1 MSDCSYNLVPKSL
14 GTRKNWPGL
23 AVGAGRPL
31 LLGHYWRRTMNKK
44 ESVRDAVTC
53 LGGFLGLF
61 LGAMLGFAI
70 CMRVLVDKVA
80 RNDGTVQQNQAL
92 LPFIGVVA
100 AACIGAVAGALLIR
114 VVFAV
119 FTVVFSSP
127 GVKGEKRTDDE
138 DPSDRPVTT

>member
-1 MSDCSYNLVPKSL
+1 
-14 GTRKNWPGL
+14 
-23 AVGAGRPL
+23 
-31 LLGHYWRRTMNKK
+31 MNKK

-70 CMRVLVDKVA
+70 CLKFVVDKVA

-100 AACIGAVAGALLIR
+100 AACIGAAAGALLIR
-114 VVFAV
+114 LVFAV
-119 FTVVFSSP
+119 FTLVFSSP
-127 GVKGEKRTDDE
+127 GVKGKKQADDE
-138 DPSDRPVTT
+138 DPSDRPVTA